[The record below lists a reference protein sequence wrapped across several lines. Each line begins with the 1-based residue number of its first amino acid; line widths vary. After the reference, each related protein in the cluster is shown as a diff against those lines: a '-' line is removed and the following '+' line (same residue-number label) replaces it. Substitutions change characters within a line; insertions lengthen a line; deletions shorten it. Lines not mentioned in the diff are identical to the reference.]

1 MYRSTDIAF
10 IYPPTSDHASV
21 VYPAIHLSFGSD
33 ARPIRMW
40 GAACEQTG
48 QVDVYN
54 TASSLFVESVDSFR
68 VGRMRVVS
76 DRVLF
81 DLSTTAS
88 GTLQIELVFG
98 I

>member
-1 MYRSTDIAF
+1 MRRLCIRRFTCRL
-10 IYPPTSDHASV
+10 V
-21 VYPAIHLSFGSD
+21 VMHVT
-33 ARPIRMW
+33 IRMW